1 MTQSFIQT
9 VQQQAEIALTYL
21 LTLVDGSQH
30 WLVPVDALNGVVM
43 DDPNDQGIMTGKLYG
58 GGEIEVAISDIFMV
72 EEKRYRVQVD
82 NGQGRRSQ
90 DMSEKD
96 FNQAMDRAKR
106 DESTGEVKTTFKRV
120 HDRKTGESFD
130 F

>member
-1 MTQSFIQT
+1 MSQNFVQT
-9 VQQQAEIALTYL
+9 VKQQAEVALTYL
-21 LTLVDGSQH
+21 LTLVNGQQY
-30 WLVPVDALNGVVM
+30 WLVPVDALNGVVL
-43 DDPNDQGIMTGKLYG
+43 DDPNAQGLMTGHLYG
-58 GGEIEVAISDIFMV
+58 GGKIEIPLDHIFMV

-90 DMSEKD
+90 DMNEREL
-96 FNQAMDRAKR
+96 NQALDRAKR

-120 HDRKTGESFD
+120 HDRKTGENID